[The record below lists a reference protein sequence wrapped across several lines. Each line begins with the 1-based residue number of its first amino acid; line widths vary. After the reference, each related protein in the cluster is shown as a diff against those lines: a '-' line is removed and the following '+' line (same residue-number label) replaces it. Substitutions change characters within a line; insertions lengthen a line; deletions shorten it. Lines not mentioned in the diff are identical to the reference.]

1 MPAHTLAHMSNEP
14 DVRPHGAAIR
24 AIRKKDKRTVG
35 DVARYAGLKAQSLT
49 NIENGQRSTT
59 REVIEKIADILNVP
73 VAAITHKEACAC
85 PAADEDDPETVG
97 AAAA

>member
-1 MPAHTLAHMSNEP
+1 MNHEP

-24 AIRKKDKRTVG
+24 AIRKKDRRTVG

-59 REVIEKIADILNVP
+59 REVIEKIAEILGVP
-73 VAAITHKEACAC
+73 VAAITHKDACVD
-85 PAADEDDPETVG
+85 AAEDESETAGV
-97 AAAA
+97 AA

>member
-1 MPAHTLAHMSNEP
+1 MSNEP

-59 REVIEKIADILNVP
+59 REVIEKIADILDVP
-73 VAAITHKEACAC
+73 VAAITHKDACADT
-85 PAADEDDPETVG
+85 AEDEPETVG
-97 AAAA
+97 VAA